1 MRAGFEAERAN
12 SERSGDRGMLA
23 VVFLLAGIGIAA
35 LWSASSEYALSL
47 GRSSSYF
54 ALRQAVFLVPAAL
67 VFWICASVSLEAIRA
82 KTGALTLITLAL
94 MLLPFVPGLGEN
106 RNGATRW
113 IDLRFTTF
121 QPSELWKPAIV
132 FYLAHILD
140 KKRER
145 MEESAGVLVPPFLLV
160 AIGCTLV
167 YAQNDFST
175 AVIAALTAIAVFWV
189 AGSPVSFF
197 LGLGAAAAPLAAL
210 SILTSDFRLKRIL
223 AFLFPA
229 YEPHGQSYQILG
241 SLKAIRSGGF
251 FGKGFGLG
259 SLKRG
264 SIPEVQSDF
273 VFAAWTEETGFIGA
287 MAVLALFG
295 FLAWRAFRTAFAETD
310 GYRSCLGMGMAFL
323 LCLETLVNAA
333 VVAGLVPA
341 TGMALPFFSAGGSS
355 LLSTAI
361 SCGIIYNLSSSAA
374 RGGRASASSPGGVA
388 DV

>member
-1 MRAGFEAERAN
+1 
-12 SERSGDRGMLA
+12 MLA
-23 VVFLLAGIGIAA
+23 ALFLLAGIGVAA

-47 GRSSSYF
+47 DRRSSYF
-54 ALRQAVFLVPAAL
+54 AFRQALFLIPSAL
-67 VFWICASVSLEAIRA
+67 VFWACASVDVDALRSKI
-82 KTGALTLITLAL
+82 GALTLIAL
-94 MLLPFVPGLGEN
+94 GLLLLPFIPGLGEN

-121 QPSELWKPAIV
+121 QPSEIWKPALV
-132 FYLAHILD
+132 LYLAHILD

-145 MEESAGVLVPPFLLV
+145 MRESTGVLVPPFLLV
-160 AIGCTLV
+160 AFGCLLV

-175 AVIAALTAIAVFWV
+175 AVISTLTAMAVFWV
-189 AGSPVSFF
+189 ASSPVSFF
-197 LGLGAAAAPLAAL
+197 LWLGAAATPLAAL
-210 SILTSDFRLKRIL
+210 SILTSDFRLRRIL

-241 SLKAIRSGGF
+241 SIRAIRSGGLL
-251 FGKGFGLG
+251 GKGFGLG

-273 VFAAWTEETGFIGA
+273 IFAAWTEETGLVGA

-295 FLAWRAFRTAFAETD
+295 FVAWRAFRVAFSETD
-310 GYRSCLGMGMAFL
+310 SYRSYLGMGMAFL
-323 LCLETLVNAA
+323 LSLETLVNAA
-333 VVAGLVPA
+333 VVAGAVPA

-355 LLSTAI
+355 LISTAI
-361 SCGIIYNLSSSAA
+361 SCGLLFNLSSSPSSNPGTLGLGAA
-374 RGGRASASSPGGVA
+374 SESSAREAV